1 MASNFFHQ
9 KSKTLS
15 HLLSAVCNLI
25 LITSH
30 KIILMLFRDEKK
42 NFSFYVRFLIQLFI
56 LIIEIRSEK
65 KNNFHCIFFFMGR
78 REWTKEM
85 IRIFFHIFPFFYQK
99 TEGSMQWSLIKF
111 ELLLKKERKITFKKR
126 RKKIERHESKARKKK
141 TKKAF
146 HPSSLRFFFSFL
158 FILLFSSFLNNT
170 NNEKTASSGSNENFF
185 SHIFFIII
193 IINILRFILS
203 IFLWETNL
211 LCQKVC
217 FHNNI
222 KLISFFFLLSL
233 SFHSFYCLCCCLRLT
248 LTFNSNST

>member
-65 KNNFHCIFFFMGR
+65 NNFHCIFFMGR

-146 HPSSLRFFFSFL
+146 HPSSLRFFFLFFL
-158 FILLFSSFLNNT
+158 FCFSHLSWTTQTTRKQQAVAAMRTFFLIFFSSSSSSTSFDSSFPYSS
-170 NNEKTASSGSNENFF
+170 EKQIYSVKKFVSTITSS
-185 SHIFFIII
+185 
-193 IINILRFILS
+193 
-203 IFLWETNL
+203 
-211 LCQKVC
+211 
-217 FHNNI
+217 
-222 KLISFFFLLSL
+222 
-233 SFHSFYCLCCCLRLT
+233 
-248 LTFNSNST
+248 